1 MANKR
6 EFKNYVRTVSTSL
19 VNDMMTTS
27 CTVGKADTDTIDKAI
42 IRILRAGE
50 STVIKAGIKFDKT
63 AKAFADSRQYRTER
77 AKFYHNLFAKINSE
91 FAKEV
96 NAAIKEFNTAFPAE
110 VKVEMKNETNNN

>member
-6 EFKNYVRTVSTSL
+6 EFKTYVSTVSTSL
-19 VNDMMTTS
+19 VNDMMATS
-27 CTVGKADTDTIDKAI
+27 CTVRNADTDTIDKAI

-50 STVIKAGIKFDKT
+50 NAVIKAGIKYDKT
-63 AKAFADSRQYRTER
+63 AKAFADPRQYRTER
-77 AKFYHNLFAKINSE
+77 AKFYRNLFAKINSE

-110 VKVEMKNETNNN
+110 VKDELKKETGN